1 MNLQL
6 LTGVIIFRPGVFVV
20 LLLAWVV
27 LFLLALLEDYK
38 AKKNK
43 PRKNEEVTQEN
54 PKNISVEEFSE
65 DLTKEPLEQKKTSLT
80 HEEGEKDE

>member
-38 AKKNK
+38 EKKK
-43 PRKNEEVTQEN
+43 EEGDKNE
-54 PKNISVEEFSE
+54 
-65 DLTKEPLEQKKTSLT
+65 
-80 HEEGEKDE
+80 

>member
-27 LFLLALLEDYK
+27 LFLLASLEDYK
-38 AKKNK
+38 EKKNES
-43 PRKNEEVTQEN
+43 RKKEEVSQEN
-54 PKNISVEEFSE
+54 QKKSPVEEFSE
-65 DLTKEPLEQKKTSLT
+65 DPTKESLEQNKTSLT
-80 HEEGEKDE
+80 SEEGEKDE

>member
-27 LFLLALLEDYK
+27 LFLLASLEDYK
-38 AKKNK
+38 EKKNES
-43 PRKNEEVTQEN
+43 RKKEEVTQEN
-54 PKNISVEEFSE
+54 QKKSSVEEFSA
-65 DLTKEPLEQKKTSLT
+65 DPTKEPLEQNKTSLT
-80 HEEGEKDE
+80 SEEGDKDE